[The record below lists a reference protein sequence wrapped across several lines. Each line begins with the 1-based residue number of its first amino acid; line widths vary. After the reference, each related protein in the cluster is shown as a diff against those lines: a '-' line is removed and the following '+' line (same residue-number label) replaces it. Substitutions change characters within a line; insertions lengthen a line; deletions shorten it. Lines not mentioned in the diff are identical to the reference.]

1 MENRKDDLQQML
13 KEKYEEVKVPKEA
26 KERMKMGGEFPHL
39 FVPGTIGTLKL
50 KNRLVMPAM
59 GTGLANEDGTVSEA
73 LTTFYEIRAK
83 GGAGLGLSVC
93 QRIVALHG
101 GTMEF
106 ESTPGQ
112 GTSVRV
118 HLKGGGQS

>member
-1 MENRKDDLQQML
+1 MVDKSR
-13 KEKYEEVKVPKEA
+13 
-26 KERMKMGGEFPHL
+26 
-39 FVPGTIGTLKL
+39 
-50 KNRLVMPAM
+50 
-59 GTGLANEDGTVSEA
+59 S
-73 LTTFYEIRAK
+73 RAE

-101 GTMEF
+101 GAMEF

-118 HLKGGGQS
+118 HLKGGSQA